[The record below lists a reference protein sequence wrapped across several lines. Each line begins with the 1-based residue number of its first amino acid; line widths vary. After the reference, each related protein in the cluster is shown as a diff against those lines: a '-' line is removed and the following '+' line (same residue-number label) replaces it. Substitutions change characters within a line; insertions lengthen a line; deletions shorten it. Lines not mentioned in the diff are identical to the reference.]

1 MTLCE
6 GVGGGP
12 RVVRPGLAGEAWRG
26 ARQNS
31 NEAGRGAPGEAWCAR
46 QNSGSG
52 LSFSIAK
59 QAAFDTGTAPA
70 LLQCTGGQ
78 PAAGSKAG
86 TRLPG

>member
-1 MTLCE
+1 M
-6 GVGGGP
+6 
-12 RVVRPGLAGEAWRG
+12 RPGLAGEAWRG

-31 NEAGRGAPGEAWCAR
+31 
-46 QNSGSG
+46 GSG
-52 LSFSIAK
+52 LSFFIAK